1 LNDLLTQGLASGSPI
16 SFLTQG
22 LIGELL
28 SVKFLVECLSIV
40 LNFQLSAMSIAIANP
55 SIEILSPFNS
65 LALDATDN
73 HINIETLIPTI
84 DLPINPLE
92 VILNVAASCPTT

>member
-22 LIGELL
+22 LIAGVGL
-28 SVKFLVECLSIV
+28 FAVECLSIV
-40 LNFQLSAMSIAIANP
+40 LNFQLSAMEIAIANP

>member
-40 LNFQLSAMSIAIANP
+40 LNFQLSAMEIAIANP
-55 SIEILSPFNS
+55 SLEILAPFNS
-65 LALDATDN
+65 LALDATNN
-73 HINIETLIPTI
+73 HINIEALTPTI
-84 DLPINPLE
+84 DLSANLLE
-92 VILNVAASCPTT
+92 VTLNVAASCPPT